1 MQPKDFLD
9 LRNVYF
15 QTGKK
20 LQEVPGWKE
29 SDARV
34 GVFAKCINVIEP
46 TFFALMF
53 EKEQLRTKE
62 YQGRFAGEGNEPPS
76 EEEIVSQSD
85 NFLRYLILCYA
96 ITLFSVIE
104 SSLRIFV
111 KKLDPTACS
120 NGTSEVQS
128 IYNWLLKQLGLQKYE
143 TLLELFRLIRN
154 CMHNN
159 GIFTPKNGQDVP
171 ITYKEQDFKFK
182 KGEQILF
189 VTFDFLILLSYDLR
203 EMLEDIIKS
212 PKLSAFDYIE
222 DPTFP
227 K

>member
-15 QTGKK
+15 QAGKS
-20 LQEVPGWKE
+20 LQKDPGWKE

-46 TFFALMF
+46 TFFGLMF
-53 EKEQLRTKE
+53 EKEQLRTEK
-62 YQGRFAGEGNEPPS
+62 YQSRFSSEDQKPVS
-76 EEEIVSQSD
+76 EEEIASQSD
-85 NFLRYLILCYA
+85 NFLRYLLLCYA
-96 ITLFSVIE
+96 ITFFSVIE

-111 KKLDPTACS
+111 KNLDSSACS
-120 NGTSEVQS
+120 NGTAEIQS
-128 IYNWLLKQLGLQKYE
+128 IYSWLLNKLDLQKYE
-143 TLLELFRLIRN
+143 TLLELFRLVRN
-154 CMHNN
+154 TMHNN
-159 GIFTPKNGQDVP
+159 GIFTPKNGKDVT
-171 ITYKEQDFKFK
+171 INYKERDFEFK
-182 KGEQILF
+182 AGEQIFF

-203 EMLEDIIKS
+203 DMLVDIVKS
-212 PKLSAFDYIE
+212 PKMSAFEHIE

>member
-15 QTGKK
+15 QTVKS
-20 LQEVPGWKE
+20 LQKDLGWKE

-34 GVFAKCINVIEP
+34 GIFAKCINVIEP
-46 TFFALMF
+46 TFFALIF

-62 YQGRFAGEGNEPPS
+62 FQGRFPGEGNKPPS
-76 EEEIVSQSD
+76 QEEIVSQSD

-96 ITLFSVIE
+96 ITFFSVIE

-120 NGTSEVQS
+120 NGTAEVQS
-128 IYNWLLKQLGLQKYE
+128 IYNWLLKKLDLQKYE

-159 GIFTPKNGQDVP
+159 GVFTPKNGQ
-171 ITYKEQDFKFK
+171 
-182 KGEQILF
+182 G
-189 VTFDFLILLSYDLR
+189 VTINLL
-203 EMLEDIIKS
+203 
-212 PKLSAFDYIE
+212 
-222 DPTFP
+222 T
-227 K
+227 